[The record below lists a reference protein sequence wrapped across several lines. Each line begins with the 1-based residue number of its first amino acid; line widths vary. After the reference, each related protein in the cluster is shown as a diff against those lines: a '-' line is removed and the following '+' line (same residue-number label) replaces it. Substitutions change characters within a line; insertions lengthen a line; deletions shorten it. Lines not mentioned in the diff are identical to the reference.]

1 MEETSEQRD
10 SSSKLRSSRHRLREN
25 EVFAELL
32 NVLPHVQDS
41 RHHKVTILRLLV
53 AYLKCRRFIEEA
65 DREHDGMLHHSRQD
79 QAHTSSQAATVNIS
93 HDALQSNTTED
104 NGKNVAQLISHNQNI
119 ILPTCLA
126 NEEDELRAV
135 VSSLNP
141 SVVGLA
147 KDTKSKLEH
156 YRQSLELGMREFLG
170 YTSIQYEVSAQEI
183 ITGGQSST
191 TGRHLIMHTPQ
202 WATPDKKFVEH
213 QLILGEQETESIMDE
228 QLMIV
233 SQDKVSRSKF
243 FGDKLPEIDFE
254 SNLILEA
261 ARGFLLILD
270 KKLTIIFVSENV
282 SHYIGF
288 SQVQL
293 IGQSIEIL
301 IDDANLTQL
310 RKNISLET
318 FPKDSEATAN
328 PDATK
333 RMFFMD
339 LKYCFQKKQSKH
351 KVTGKYL
358 FHWNVRLRLTV
369 DKLRSQTEIAG
380 LVSVCQYI
388 PMDTI
393 LYVHND
399 GNLIKCRMSLELKML
414 QIDPIIEIFS
424 GFMPQEMKTK
434 DAYSIK
440 HPNDV
445 FVLHNQHKIALI
457 EGKANSGYYRMI
469 NRNGD
474 FVWVFSR
481 MEVIKNKQSY
491 LQLNCYI
498 VSPKEAEA
506 ALCQDEEEYKRFKC
520 EGFGRAFH
528 TTQRN
533 YSHCMT
539 GSETEPIHPH
549 FQSVLTGTKQCSLQ
563 MPVSEVQQDMTEA
576 KSLIITTG
584 KEDGNSSKSK
594 HSYKF
599 AKIFKDSQKNLKIPY
614 KQINEEQANKTDGLI
629 NSNASSVYTSHPTIP
644 EYVDLDD
651 FELGIICNR
660 NDHRYSISMSSALS
674 GSPSTVTV
682 QEGDGSVEE
691 NENLIESLLEES
703 IISNR
708 EVMESFGTGVESRAV
723 SQASSSIAPK
733 TVVESSSFLTPLP
746 LLRSTEIVDDSL
758 PLEDIQPSV
767 KLDGKERIMLNQ
779 IQIDETDPS
788 AFADILNNGIIDK
801 LSYSRYVSTFQ
812 NTPFVNS

>member
-1 MEETSEQRD
+1 M
-10 SSSKLRSSRHRLREN
+10 
-25 EVFAELL
+25 
-32 NVLPHVQDS
+32 
-41 RHHKVTILRLLV
+41 
-53 AYLKCRRFIEEA
+53 
-65 DREHDGMLHHSRQD
+65 
-79 QAHTSSQAATVNIS
+79 
-93 HDALQSNTTED
+93 
-104 NGKNVAQLISHNQNI
+104 
-119 ILPTCLA
+119 
-126 NEEDELRAV
+126 
-135 VSSLNP
+135 
-141 SVVGLA
+141 
-147 KDTKSKLEH
+147 
-156 YRQSLELGMREFLG
+156 
-170 YTSIQYEVSAQEI
+170 
-183 ITGGQSST
+183 
-191 TGRHLIMHTPQ
+191 
-202 WATPDKKFVEH
+202 
-213 QLILGEQETESIMDE
+213 
-228 QLMIV
+228 
-233 SQDKVSRSKF
+233 
-243 FGDKLPEIDFE
+243 
-254 SNLILEA
+254 
-261 ARGFLLILD
+261 
-270 KKLTIIFVSENV
+270 
-282 SHYIGF
+282 
-288 SQVQL
+288 
-293 IGQSIEIL
+293 
-301 IDDANLTQL
+301 
-310 RKNISLET
+310 
-318 FPKDSEATAN
+318 
-328 PDATK
+328 
-333 RMFFMD
+333 
-339 LKYCFQKKQSKH
+339 
-351 KVTGKYL
+351 
-358 FHWNVRLRLTV
+358 
-369 DKLRSQTEIAG
+369 
-380 LVSVCQYI
+380 
-388 PMDTI
+388 
-393 LYVHND
+393 
-399 GNLIKCRMSLELKML
+399 
-414 QIDPIIEIFS
+414 
-424 GFMPQEMKTK
+424 
-434 DAYSIK
+434 
-440 HPNDV
+440 
-445 FVLHNQHKIALI
+445 
-457 EGKANSGYYRMI
+457 
-469 NRNGD
+469 
-474 FVWVFSR
+474 
-481 MEVIKNKQSY
+481 
-491 LQLNCYI
+491 
-498 VSPKEAEA
+498 
-506 ALCQDEEEYKRFKC
+506 CQDEEEYKRFKC

-801 LSYSRYVSTFQ
+801 VTRSSLYLKESVHTDTIIPPLNATGADRLINMFNNEVVESNTVASLNTFTEPLEINNGISLLLSDANSQSSREKNNQFFVSTTTSRKCDNCECCQKPLSSLGQLLEDNDF
-812 NTPFVNS
+812 TPTSPISFPTVDTSPPFKIHHL